1 MNESNTNTLMIETPE
16 QVYTNFEE
24 SLDQFKTATD
34 LTKLQKATSMMSQVE
49 QLSHTHRGL
58 EFLFEK
64 CLELEDAGIFKDT
77 VWEFPQKQVPSLVK
91 GTLLS
96 GHPNSSFEILSELR
110 ILSYALGKDGRTHIS
125 SNESK
130 SFLEEAVVH
139 NLEFA
144 YDELTEATRLK
155 ITPQER
161 RKLVNHFQFLLSKAE
176 LNGIKER
183 LVEEIKMI
191 CEQRPVVTQ
200 NVRNLIQTTYQKLV
214 LDEKSEIDNKLQYYV
229 DAIYFPAPIVK
240 RYQKFGNYKKAL
252 ARANKETLEIEATVM
267 GNYLHETGLTNPYLA
282 MLLCFLMEKNP
293 VLVNNLLHLN
303 SKGISEWERYR
314 DVARE
319 LALKTFSE
327 FNHAGIYGFKGILEK
342 SLFSRRAVRAGL
354 TNLKHISIHPEVERR
369 ILKSVMEPSEKVLA
383 KQYLM
388 GAVIGILGQPTGV
401 GQGNNPTCQS
411 ARGISMWA
419 QHTPAELINMITIVT
434 STNNLVLRF
443 ENHELES
450 MKLVKGLV
458 GELDHNLDAV
468 SVVLIPHLDKIYNE
482 MMNRS
487 SNRGDDPHRWTNP
500 AFYGSLVPVGFA
512 SPYSYL
518 TKRIENFRNFIRL
531 FYNVFHPLYN
541 GGRELVYPI
550 PVGIFITT
558 SKGDML
564 GFHAVSLLRVAQNKK
579 NNEYRAYFLN
589 PNNEGRQDW
598 GQNIRPSVYDNGEKH
613 GESSLPFY
621 QFIARAYAFHFNNL
635 IAENQNEPVPEEEI
649 EKVEKLAKESWGR
662 SYQWS
667 N

>member
-24 SLDQFKTATD
+24 GFNEFKAATD
-34 LTKLQKATSMMSQVE
+34 LTKMQKANALMSQVE
-49 QLSHTHRGL
+49 QLSHTHKGL
-58 EFLFEK
+58 EFLFER
-64 CLELEDAGIFKDT
+64 CLELEAEGIFKGS
-77 VWEFPQKQVPSLVK
+77 VWEDVQKQVPTLVK

-110 ILSYALGKDGRTHIS
+110 ILAYTLGKKGNTELS
-125 SNESK
+125 SKEAKN
-130 SFLEEAVVH
+130 FLEEAVVH

-144 YDELTEATRLK
+144 YDELTEATRLR

-176 LNGIKER
+176 LVGIKEK
-183 LVEEIKMI
+183 LAEEIKMV
-191 CEQRPVVTQ
+191 CEQRPIVTQ
-200 NVRNLIQTTYQKLV
+200 NVCNLIQTIYQKIE
-214 LDEKSEIDNKLQYYV
+214 LDEKKEVDKKLQYYV
-229 DAIYFPAPIVK
+229 NAIYFPAPIVQ

-252 ARANKETLEIEATVM
+252 NRANKETLETEATVM

-282 MLLCFLMEKNP
+282 MLLCFLIENNP
-293 VLVNNLLHLN
+293 ELVNKLLHLN
-303 SKGISEWERYR
+303 SKGVSEWERYR
-314 DVARE
+314 DSAGE
-319 LALKTFSE
+319 LALKTFNE
-327 FNHAGIYGFKGILEK
+327 FNHIGIYGFKKMLEK

-354 TNLKHISIHPEVERR
+354 TNLKLISIHPQVERR
-369 ILKSVMEPSEKVLA
+369 ILKSVIEPSEEVSA

-388 GAVIGILGQPTGV
+388 GGVIGILGQPTGV
-401 GQGNNPTCQS
+401 GQGNNPSCQS

-419 QHTPAELINMITIVT
+419 QHTPAELLNMITIVT
-434 STNNLVLRF
+434 STNNLVMRF

-468 SVVLIPHLDKIYNE
+468 SVVLVPHLDKIYNE

-487 SNRGDDPHRWTNP
+487 SNRGDDPHKWTNP
-500 AFYGSLVPVGFA
+500 AFYGNIVPVGFA

-518 TKRIENFRNFIRL
+518 TKSIQNYRGFVKL

-558 SKGDML
+558 SKGDLL
-564 GFHAVSLLRVAQNKK
+564 GFHAVSLLRVAQNTKDG
-579 NNEYRAYFLN
+579 EYRAYFLN

-598 GQNIRPSVYDNGEKH
+598 GQGIKPSVYDNGEKH

-621 QFIARAYAFHFNNL
+621 QFIARSYAIHYNNL
-635 IAENQNEPVPEEEI
+635 IAENQTDPVPEEEI
-649 EKVEKLAKESWGR
+649 NNVEKLARESWGR
-662 SYQWS
+662 SYKWS

>member
-1 MNESNTNTLMIETPE
+1 MNNQNSNILTTETPE
-16 QVYTNFEE
+16 QVYINFENSFNNFKE
-24 SLDQFKTATD
+24 STD
-34 LTKLQKATSMMSQVE
+34 LTKPLKAASLISQVE
-49 QLSHTHRGL
+49 QLSHTHKGL
-58 EFLFEK
+58 EFLFNQ
-64 CLELEDAGIFKDT
+64 CLELEAAGIFKDS
-77 VWEFPQKQVPSLVK
+77 VWENPQKQVPSLVK

-110 ILSYALGKDGRTHIS
+110 ILAYALGQKGNTPLS
-125 SNESK
+125 TNEAK
-130 SFLEEAVVH
+130 TFLEEAVVH

-161 RKLVNHFQFLLSKAE
+161 RKLVNHFQFLVGKAE
-176 LNGIKER
+176 LDGIKEK
-183 LVEEIKMI
+183 LVQEIKMI

-200 NVRNLIQTTYQKLV
+200 NVCNLIQTIYQKIE
-214 LDEKSEIDNKLQYYV
+214 LDEKSDIDNKLQYYV
-229 DAIYFPAPIVK
+229 NAIYFPAPIVK

-252 ARANKETLEIEATVM
+252 ARAKKETLELEATVM
-267 GNYLHETGLTNPYLA
+267 GNYLHETGLTNPYQA
-282 MLLCFLMEKNP
+282 MLLSFLIEKKP
-293 VLVNNLLHLN
+293 ELVNLLLHLN
-303 SKGISEWERYR
+303 SKGVSEWERYR
-314 DVARE
+314 ESAAE
-319 LALKTFSE
+319 LASKTFSE
-327 FNHAGIYGFKGILEK
+327 FNHIGIYGFKGMLEK
-342 SLFSRRAVRAGL
+342 SLFSRRVVRAGL
-354 TNLKHISIHPEVERR
+354 TNLKLISIHPQVERR
-369 ILKSVMEPSEKVLA
+369 ILKSVMEPSEEVSA

-434 STNNLVLRF
+434 STNNLVMRF

-450 MKLVKGLV
+450 LKLVKGLV

-468 SVVLIPHLDKIYNE
+468 SVVLVPHLDKIYNE

-487 SNRGDDPHRWTNP
+487 ANRGEDPHRWTNP
-500 AFYGSLVPVGFA
+500 AFYGNLVPVGFA

-518 TKRIENFRNFIRL
+518 TKRIENFKSFVKL

-541 GGRELVYPI
+541 GSRELVYPI

-579 NNEYRAYFLN
+579 DNQYRAYFLN

-598 GQNIRPSVYDNGEKH
+598 GQDIKPSVYDNGEKH

-621 QFIARAYAFHFNNL
+621 QFIARAYAFHYNNL
-635 IAENQNEPVPEEEI
+635 IAENQTEPVPEEEI
-649 EKVEKLAKESWGR
+649 NNVEKLAKESWGKL
-662 SYQWS
+662 YQWS